1 MCSDKTPDSRLPGN
15 TESQDAEP
23 ASAGALGVARCCRF
37 SYVGGDEPPPCFED
51 TLIQVL
57 REFALAVSLATQDHI
72 SRKTRQLSL
81 VRAIS
86 QLELEA
92 YERIMKAFLRE
103 QGEGR

>member
-1 MCSDKTPDSRLPGN
+1 MCSDKTPNGRLPEN
-15 TESQDAEP
+15 AESQGAETG
-23 ASAGALGVARCCRF
+23 SAQARGVARCCRY

-51 TLIQVL
+51 ALIQVL